1 MSVADLEYLTTDE
14 VAVILRTSGAGVR
27 RLIRL
32 GRLPAARVGRRWLIE
47 PAAVR
52 DLVTA
57 GRVARDA
64 SEHVETS
71 LHTT

>member
-52 DLVTA
+52 TLVQA
-57 GRVARDA
+57 GRVASNA
-64 SEHVETS
+64 NEHVETS